1 MGHENVDTFQSGMI
15 VDEMFKAGY
24 RHILVKVKP
33 LDVGIPIGRPRRLL
47 GNISILYTY
56 IWIYIYIYVNMS
68 RMRDRRPH
76 SFCLPAEV

>member
-56 IWIYIYIYVNMS
+56 IWIYIYICKYVQ
-68 RMRDRRPH
+68 DEG
-76 SFCLPAEV
+76 PAPTFFLLTS